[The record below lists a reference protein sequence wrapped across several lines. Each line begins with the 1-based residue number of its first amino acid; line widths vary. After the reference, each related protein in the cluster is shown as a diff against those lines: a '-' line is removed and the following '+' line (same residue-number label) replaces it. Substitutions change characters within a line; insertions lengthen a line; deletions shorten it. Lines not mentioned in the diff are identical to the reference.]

1 MKDFH
6 KMKISCLIQIL
17 EDYTDETHGIT
28 MPEILEKLRLY
39 GIQAER
45 KSIYRD
51 IESINSFG
59 VHQVVSVKAAGG
71 KNYYYLKGKRFALSE
86 LKFLTDAVQA
96 SHSLTLRESEA
107 LIRKLAALGSVHEA
121 KLLRQ
126 QARMEGRLKNEQGDV
141 LPYIKLLTEA
151 IQEGCVV
158 GFHYLGWGRDRKLVP
173 CDGGSHILV
182 RPMELC
188 WVGENYCLR
197 GLELQKQELREYR
210 IDRMQGLRRE
220 TEEETS
226 AQCRLCRTETGVREA
241 VPASLCG
248 RLCGERMDVRLRV
261 DERAAAVLMDRF
273 GGGIP
278 LIEAEDGFYDTRI
291 HAEVTDHFLCW
302 LLTLQGAQVMGPE
315 QMVERIR
322 EVGRSIRA
330 RYGEAQAS
338 ECDAA
343 EPKARKPGGMEAELS

>member
-1 MKDFH
+1 
-6 KMKISCLIQIL
+6 MKISCLIQIL
-17 EDYTDETHGIT
+17 KDYTDENHGIT
-28 MPEILEKLRLY
+28 MPEILEKLKLY

-59 VHQVVSVKAAGG
+59 EFQVVSVKAAGG

-96 SHSLTLRESEA
+96 SHSLTLRESETLA
-107 LIRKLAALGSVHEA
+107 RKLAALGSVYEA

-126 QARMEGRLKNEQGDV
+126 QSQMDDQLKNEQGNI

-151 IQEGCVV
+151 IQARCVV
-158 GFHYLGWGRDRKLVP
+158 RFQYLGWRKDRKLVP
-173 CDGGSHILV
+173 CDGGNHLWV
-182 RPMELC
+182 QPMELR
-188 WVGENYCLR
+188 WVGENYCLL
-197 GLELQKQELREYR
+197 GLELQQHELREYR
-210 IDRMQGLRRE
+210 IDRMQELCRE
-220 TEEETS
+220 IERGTS
-226 AQCRLCRTETGVREA
+226 AQTYRFCRVETGEREA
-241 VPASLCG
+241 VPTSLCG
-248 RLCGERMDVRLRV
+248 RLCSEMMDVRLRV

-291 HAEVTDHFLCW
+291 HAEVTDHLLCW

-315 QMVERIR
+315 QMVEHIR
-322 EVGRSIRA
+322 EFGRCLRE
-330 RYGEAQAS
+330 RYGEPQAP
-338 ECDAA
+338 DTGAA
-343 EPKARKPGGMEAELS
+343 GVKGKRPDV